1 VVIFLNQYT
10 CVAIISVSI
19 LEEWESA
26 KRSVFSNN
34 FNTDTIGDDLSFLL
48 ESVEVGLNYLSETEF
63 S

>member
-1 VVIFLNQYT
+1 MVIFLNQYT

-26 KRSVFSNN
+26 KWSVFSNDLN
-34 FNTDTIGDDLSFLL
+34 VKSISDDLSFFL
-48 ESVEVGLNYLSETEF
+48 ESVEVGFNNLGETEF